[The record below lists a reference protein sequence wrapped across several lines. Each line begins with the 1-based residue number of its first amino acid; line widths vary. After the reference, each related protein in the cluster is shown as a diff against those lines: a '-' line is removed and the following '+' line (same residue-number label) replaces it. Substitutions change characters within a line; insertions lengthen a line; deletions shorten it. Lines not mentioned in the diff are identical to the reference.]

1 MNPMKRH
8 CLRGL
13 WIGLLAIL
21 GIGFGVGAQ
30 TIVGPDQ
37 MNLCDT
43 ETYTT
48 TITNTSASQSACSL
62 EITRSYTEA
71 GVLYVPGSTSI
82 RLHDATVLTNDPTS
96 NSWDID
102 TLLGSP
108 YVLPPGASITIQYDL
123 ETTCAAVSG
132 TEQVTVAFV
141 DCENPEIPLQNV
153 SSASI
158 EMLPGAIVIS
168 KTPSVQNASVDD
180 LVSWTITVENTG
192 LGTVSN
198 VEATDVLGPGLTYA
212 SDTGNGE
219 NLGQTTTWNVQ
230 TTPALSSIEAGAS
243 VSIDLTA
250 QVISCQGLTNTVD
263 ASFGCGPGDRCFD
276 TTIDG
281 GTAIASL
288 NLIVENPELS
298 FTPPNVTV
306 DYCTDETAGLVQIT
320 NSGAG
325 TARNVELCC
334 SIAHLAVDPAR
345 LPPGASYADQCFSI
359 PDIPGGESFALT
371 FYVLH
376 ADVDWCNGPFPSG
389 DNIFELTYTN
399 DCNIPF
405 VALPQFSTLSTT
417 PGPSLSVTKSGP
429 ESLRLGET
437 GSYNVSVEYTG
448 SVDCG
453 DNSPG
458 PVTIVD
464 TYPEGF
470 TVMDPA
476 GGTVDP
482 GARTITWDY
491 DPNIDPPFAETVRL
505 QAPTDC
511 VYCATPAG
519 GTDDNEI
526 RATGTDCCGCPIT
539 GVASAATTILCEGYG
554 DNLDL
559 FSSTMELGTNVV
571 LRCSSDYN
579 AEVTHTYTFAD
590 DPALDDLLLRELTY
604 FVDGNDDLVYETGT
618 VAVTGGTLGAVVDG
632 TPSGRLEI
640 SLTDNSSVRG
650 KTVIYTYHLSV
661 LGLDDPS
668 CQASSYPINAGI
680 ELDPDASAI
689 GYCGTM
695 YADPAQRLAVTA
707 QPPAMSVSIAGIPAI
722 QEYCATYDITITL
735 TRTSTPARPY
745 DTRLVLTNNGGSV
758 LDLSQATCGGSV
770 APTDGTT
777 CISPIEGPNTYEWRF
792 ADLFDNENDTATITF
807 PVTIPCSGPLA
818 DLSVVAFFD
827 DLCHDDDVYEDSC
840 STSANSNALLSLS
853 ANVFTRKSPEIV
865 YATTRDVEWTLVVH
879 NTGNGTAY
887 NVWVD
892 DVLGSGLRF
901 DEANTLLDGSTATA
915 NQDHEGNPINGA
927 TFLFDELAPRE
938 LRTITLAADLVACE
952 GLANNISASWG
963 CDGLSCQVPRT
974 DDSVVVVAPAN
985 LVATTFSPTPVPMCA
1000 ENSAT
1005 IVVKN
1010 AGVSTV
1016 YGITNTVTLPA
1027 GLNYLT
1033 GPSNLYPKVR
1043 VNGGSWSQTGEPA
1056 VNGNTLVWTSTE
1068 TPELASA
1075 DPRDT
1080 IEIRFNY
1087 TAFCDFTG
1095 GNLSFQASYED
1106 PCGALHT
1113 SKTGTFALGLVPASV
1128 STTIRQ
1134 VSPAPGE
1141 ALDCG
1146 GEATWEIAV
1155 SNTGSVA
1162 IPVVEVEAF
1171 LGDGLTYT
1179 SSQGDPT
1186 YGPADGG
1193 VNSGQSVL
1201 WELRSL
1207 TVGGTATLQIT
1218 ATAAIGGPDCEA
1230 LDIDVA
1236 ASWGCGDVDGLSN
1249 TFDASCTTTSPA
1261 TGTISATRRPPL
1273 ALSASLS
1280 PNSIEACDATTELT
1294 LTVQNTGTV
1303 ATTSNIDVVIDL
1315 PSDLTYVE
1323 GSSETDCGSGTF
1335 APVPNPTGAGQLKT
1349 WYDIAAESGA
1359 SDICES
1365 IPPGDTIR
1373 LRFDVD
1379 VSCYF
1384 ETQNIPIT
1392 IYYYDC
1398 CGNEQYSD
1406 TISVPLTALVPSLS
1420 IDKSPV
1426 NSTLNCY
1433 DAGDTTTWT
1442 ITVQNTG
1449 TGTADWI
1456 RVTDLLG
1463 SSLILDSSDS
1473 PTAGA
1478 GVSMGA
1484 NTIGWEIG
1492 PLAPAETFTATVTAH
1507 LVQPNNDCTLGIR
1520 RDTATV
1526 LWGCG
1531 PLDSDPNTTAEA
1543 DCDIGSTIQDQ
1554 ANVRIPNLSISP
1566 SDITPSFTCSGDGV
1580 VPASGVIELAVRNTG
1595 DGDITTDFE
1604 VTLTEATTGYS
1615 VSDRFTVLGGTLPL
1629 EDGTSQTLTFED
1641 WDVGCDTCDYTI
1653 AAALDSLNEICECSE
1668 NNNFASLPTT
1678 ITLPDLA
1685 VDSATLS
1692 ATCAGDGQI
1701 RIQGPVTLRNDG
1713 CGEALTDDLLVRF
1726 RIFDGANCAGSVID
1740 SFTVNMTG
1748 LTLEANGGT
1757 DQGNVNVVRTLAVCN
1772 VPDCRFSIL
1781 IEVDDNDAI
1790 CECNGDNN
1798 ALCAGTFAIALP
1810 DLTVSDIDFS
1820 NMTCASDTIAGFVR
1834 VTIENTG
1841 CGDSGAVDLRL
1852 STDGCLAFSDRSVAN
1867 LAAGSSATVDFAVT
1881 GSWTDCG
1888 DCSCIVTATIDPATE
1903 ICECNGTNNTLSEP
1917 VVSALPDLEISGAV
1931 TAIGCATDGNATISA
1946 DVTLENTGCA
1956 DVTADYDVRV
1966 TVYNDAN
1973 CTGSVV
1979 DAWSETLSGETV
1991 PAGSSNTVTLTQR
2004 ILSQALCA
2012 GDCDYSAEFEVD
2024 PGNVICECDGTNNV
2038 FCLSSIASEI
2048 PNLVVTTIDPVVD
2061 CQAGTAQVTATVGN
2075 TGCGDAVGAIYQLT
2089 SPSCGLSINSAPI
2102 DLAAGTSQDIVFD
2115 YIPDCS
2121 NWNCAYI
2128 VTADPD
2134 TVICE
2139 CDGANDLPFTPYPGI
2154 GSIGDTV
2161 WFDLNA
2167 TGILPDPGEDGIPG
2181 VTLIIEGDLDNDGF
2195 VDFIAQTT
2203 TDANGEYLFEDLPA
2217 GDYTITVDDTTLPA
2231 GLGQTY
2237 DSDGLGTAHA
2247 SSYALGENEHN
2258 REQDFGYRGI
2268 GSIGDYV
2275 WVDLNGNGI
2284 QDPEEQP
2291 LENITVTLV
2300 GDVDGDGIDETL
2312 TTTTDED
2319 GLYLFDYLP
2328 AGDYTLTVDD
2338 TTLPAGLNPTYD
2350 ADGTATAHTSDYTL
2364 GAGEDN
2370 RNQDFGYRGSG
2381 SIGDFVWFDING
2393 DGVQDPGEPGFEGV
2407 AVTLIGDIDLDG
2419 INDILTATTDAN
2431 GFYLFEYLPAGD
2443 FEITVDDSTLPE
2455 GFTQTYDYDDLGTPH
2470 ASEYFLGAGEH
2481 NLEQDFGYA
2490 TTGLS
2495 VDKVITDILRN
2506 GSSIGNTAGPV
2517 EPGDVIVYQFV
2528 IENVG
2533 PVPAYGVGF
2542 DDALPVGVVIET
2554 DAPGHAGIYV
2564 VTAPAANGS
2573 LSLSDE
2579 ATAFTS
2585 TPGATINAGNT
2596 LTATFTAIVTS
2607 SVTQGTDLTNSAH
2620 AFGNHKDGT
2629 PIPEANAVLGD
2640 TSDTDAED
2648 PDADD
2653 TGIVTVSALQ
2663 PALSVDKTISD
2674 ITRGGTSIGISGPTQ
2689 PGDIV
2694 SYQFVI
2700 ENVGGATAYDVEFMD
2715 TLPPGVETRAG
2726 GTYAVSSPI
2735 SSGSLAIAGGQGS
2748 FSTAIAATIGGGE
2761 HLTANFDAVVTSDI
2775 QQGIELVNIGEASGV
2790 DGFGTSIPDANPAA
2804 NDTADDDEEDPDPD
2818 DTGIAVLETQQPALS
2833 VSKIIADILRHGSSI
2848 GSIGPVEPGDVVVYQ
2863 YTIRNVGLGTA
2874 YDVDFTD
2881 TLPTGLVTEIDAPG
2895 HAGTYTVTAP
2905 ATSGSLALTDAV
2917 GTFTTSIAATIA
2929 GGEQLVATYTVRVT
2943 SDIQQ
2948 GVDLVNVA
2956 AATGVDGAGTP
2967 IPSENAALGDTA
2979 DDDEE
2984 DPDPDDTGIA
2994 VLETQ
2999 QPALSVS
3006 KIIADILRHGSS
3018 IGSIGPVEPGDV
3030 VVYQYTIRNVGLGTA
3045 YDVDFTDTLPT
3056 GLVTEIDAPGHAGT
3070 YTVTAP
3076 ATSGSLALTDA
3087 VGTFTT
3093 SIAATIAG
3101 GEQLVATYTVRVTSD
3116 IQQGVDLVNVAAATG
3131 VDGAGTPIPSENA
3144 ALGDTADDDEEDP
3157 DPDDTGI
3164 AVLETQQPALS
3175 VSKIIADILR
3185 HGSSIG
3191 SIGPVEPGDVVVYQ
3205 YTIRNVGLGTAYD
3218 VDFTDTLPTGLVTEI
3233 DAPGHAG
3240 TYTVTAPATSGS
3252 LALTDAVG
3260 TFTTSIA
3267 ATIAGGE
3274 QLVATYTVRVTSDI
3288 QQGVDLV
3295 NVAAATG
3302 VDGAGTPIPSENA
3315 ALGDTADDDEEDP
3328 DPDDTGIAVL
3338 ETQQPALSVSKIIAD
3353 ILRHGSSIGS
3363 IGPVEPGDVVVYQYT
3378 IRNVGLGTAYDVDFT
3393 DTLPTGLVTEIDA
3406 PGHAGTYTVTAPATS
3421 GSLALTDAVGT
3432 FTTSIAATIAGGE
3445 QLVATYTVRVTSD
3458 IQQGVDL
3465 VNVAAATGV
3474 DGAGTPIPSENAAL
3488 GDTADDDEEDP
3499 DPDDTGVS
3507 LLATQEP
3514 ALSVDKRVTGVLR
3527 NGNSIG
3533 VVTPLLYEDVIEVTV
3548 TIRNV
3553 GLGIAYAIEFTDT
3566 LPAGLETETASPGNP
3581 GTYSTTA
3588 PATNGSLFIPDG
3600 VSSFTTSMNA
3610 TLNAGETLT
3619 ATYTVL
3625 VTPSAM
3631 PSTDLI
3637 NTVTA
3642 TGNDGAGTPIPVENA
3657 ATGDTTDDDAEDP
3670 DADDTGIAIVR
3681 VGAPALVT
3689 RKWVAA
3695 IDRLGTAITS
3705 TVVEPGD
3712 IVTYELG
3719 VTNVGTAPA
3728 RNVNVVD
3735 TLPSGFEYA
3744 GNATATWPAGNSQTD
3759 PSGIPGSILTW
3770 TINAELASG
3779 DELVL
3784 TFDARVTSDI
3794 DPRASYTNTMTAVG
3808 EDSAGRPI
3816 PPDSRDIVAEDDDP
3830 DDTSHVTLAAALPAL
3845 ITDKSVLAIVRNG
3858 TSIDPDATIQSLDEI
3873 TYHLQITNV
3882 GLGTAYAVNLRDIL
3896 PTPFAYIPGS
3906 TQGSWPQRIGSFN
3919 RNPVGAPG
3927 PTLLWTPEATLASG
3941 ETLSL
3946 EFDARI
3952 EGDVVPAARYANTL
3966 QAEGIDGATSPI
3978 PPSRAIEIPE
3988 DVDPDD
3994 QDTAVLIGTAGAP
4007 ALVTTKRVSS
4017 ILRSATTVVDT
4028 RVEEGDLVTYELTVQ
4043 NIGSATASNVQITDQ
4058 LPPGFTYRDN
4068 TTTAS
4073 WPLGDSLDNPISTAG
4088 FLQWPLNA
4096 TLRAG
4101 DQLTLRFLS
4110 VVNGPIYDGS
4120 VYTNRM
4126 EANGTGPDGSPIP
4139 EDQSQSIPA
4148 DIDPDDASQATLLGR
4163 SGWIE
4168 GEGGAVAVPILRK
4181 SARIVSEQGCD
4192 QWNARVDR
4200 LWFQTDIAM
4209 YAAAEF
4215 EALAELPVCTAQA
4228 AESLLPTWIR
4238 TLQSETACDA
4248 FSNLIQVDA
4257 LSSVGVPL
4265 FTAPLIL
4272 ELAQDLNLTPLGALD
4287 ARLRAFAVRAGVSL
4301 ETLPLPQRWIY
4312 LEYEGGEPVFETWRE
4327 EPLGPSG
4334 TWSVLDRDLVTS
4346 ALGMGLL
4353 KQSIEAKTLLASSLP
4368 SDRFLGWTW
4377 GEILS
4382 NKILT
4387 LDATLMRREA
4397 GAIAYLPHASRW
4409 DEETNEFVTTD
4420 HASLLFDQ
4428 LSILWGLAQAA
4439 SFTEDVIP
4447 AWPES
4452 EASLRFRVR
4461 EAITRLLHE
4470 TLVAIETLHQSD
4482 EGLWL
4487 GRVLPGSPQQSTA
4500 STVDLGLLLAA
4511 LEATQSVV
4519 TGEDLLRLER
4529 LTHSALDALLSR
4541 KGNEGRFSVSASPD
4555 PGESS
4560 WLLPQLAAIR
4570 GILATESILPEALDI
4585 ALATFEALDHN
4596 LWSANIGNGVY
4607 ASQGSSEWRTYCY
4620 TPLEIGL
4627 AAGALRELGLRTF
4640 ESQQNHV
4647 LNHLTRFIRS
4657 IVNDAALQLSHA
4669 IPAGST
4675 LTQDRGVRA
4684 ITPIEFD
4691 EQVVVFAPVLQQR
4704 LCLSNEVSE
4713 TRCSGWEEVD
4723 DAPYYRT
4730 DISMYAAAIL
4740 QSQLPSIEDYA
4751 DANLHAVTFH
4761 SGMGIPLAAFASL
4774 ENALQRH
4781 GLETNTVS
4789 LTQRLRPVALPFAAG
4804 SPQVESETL
4813 QWDDRSFDARILASA
4828 QGMTLWR
4835 ESQEVLQGLSEEKQE
4850 PHEQLQQRLDVSAI
4864 LQKLLVLQQ
4873 LQQNGPRD
4881 LVYIPHAFIWQEG
4894 ARTPWVVIDP
4904 SSTTFDALSL
4914 LLGLTETYALLSD
4927 ARIAPLLSAQPFT
4940 SIQWESIVVELIDD
4954 VLRTL
4959 EVAHLDPE
4967 RGVLVDQSTPS
4978 INGWIRKP
4986 DLNTTNLGLLAT
4998 AFDRML
5004 QTFGE
5009 TSAIGDRTIALLAKE
5024 IAFLQQSLLDPRGG
5038 YRESQVQDLDASSAC
5053 VAQTLTGQSGALR
5066 ALLAAERWLNLPAE
5080 VSLNAF
5086 RVLDQRFWDASLGMY
5101 RSQENLFEWC
5111 ITPLQLGLVVDVFT
5125 RVVNRLPAD
5134 EQPRLRSRFESH
5146 IDRALNG
5153 VPLQLSSETGYLE
5166 SRPVDTSYRYAPVFD
5181 ERVCYRS
5188 AVLAQG
5194 TNWAE
5199 QGDLVRYTVSVE
5211 NASDDSFYALD
5222 LEDILPEGLLFL
5234 NSDPVGDL
5242 EDRVIRWT
5250 LDELL
5255 PSEQHVWRILARI
5268 DKDTVLDESLENCAT
5283 LTYSDSKGEEQTPRE
5298 ACATLKILS
5307 PEARADALLD
5317 VLHLVY
5323 RTDEAMHLASSLH
5336 TLADE
5341 AFADWPDAALA
5352 LDLANEN
5359 LGVLL
5364 ADSTL
5369 GVPLRF
5375 APNLENAEDRA
5386 SSLRDAFKPFA
5397 TAASLP
5403 ADPAVDTRILL
5414 PWDSGLPITTDGTGF
5429 PVLSDAITPAAL
5441 GWTAMREVQ
5450 YIEDYDQLDIALTRY
5465 LAHTVRFTLANQLD
5479 WIATA
5484 AVSSANENAY
5494 LPQATRAIWT
5504 EDDALSYE
5512 VIDAR
5517 STVYGQ
5523 SSLLLGMMNAA
5534 KSNTLEMPTRQ
5545 AAKQLGISALKQLLH
5560 HWEPSETAFLS
5571 PLKTNEPRL
5580 PASWVDHG
5588 IAALALAESIGTL
5601 DVEAEVE
5608 TATAI
5613 LHSLAK
5619 RALEE
5624 GAKTHPLE
5632 ETGRLLVLL
5641 VATDVLDETSTAA
5654 IDGWSLLLGTIF
5666 DSVSNRYQFSPR
5678 QLRAWGMTPGQLGIV
5693 FDVLVRLA
5701 RLPQEREAALQL
5713 ASTLIRS
5720 HVLEDRVQWIAPTG
5734 IWSQHAQFRCSG
5746 MAPVFVVRQN
5756 MLPPGFEQLP

>member
-1 MNPMKRH
+1 
-8 CLRGL
+8 
-13 WIGLLAIL
+13 
-21 GIGFGVGAQ
+21 
-30 TIVGPDQ
+30 
-37 MNLCDT
+37 
-43 ETYTT
+43 
-48 TITNTSASQSACSL
+48 
-62 EITRSYTEA
+62 
-71 GVLYVPGSTSI
+71 
-82 RLHDATVLTNDPTS
+82 
-96 NSWDID
+96 
-102 TLLGSP
+102 
-108 YVLPPGASITIQYDL
+108 
-123 ETTCAAVSG
+123 
-132 TEQVTVAFV
+132 
-141 DCENPEIPLQNV
+141 
-153 SSASI
+153 
-158 EMLPGAIVIS
+158 
-168 KTPSVQNASVDD
+168 
-180 LVSWTITVENTG
+180 
-192 LGTVSN
+192 
-198 VEATDVLGPGLTYA
+198 
-212 SDTGNGE
+212 
-219 NLGQTTTWNVQ
+219 
-230 TTPALSSIEAGAS
+230 
-243 VSIDLTA
+243 
-250 QVISCQGLTNTVD
+250 
-263 ASFGCGPGDRCFD
+263 
-276 TTIDG
+276 
-281 GTAIASL
+281 
-288 NLIVENPELS
+288 
-298 FTPPNVTV
+298 
-306 DYCTDETAGLVQIT
+306 
-320 NSGAG
+320 
-325 TARNVELCC
+325 
-334 SIAHLAVDPAR
+334 
-345 LPPGASYADQCFSI
+345 
-359 PDIPGGESFALT
+359 
-371 FYVLH
+371 
-376 ADVDWCNGPFPSG
+376 
-389 DNIFELTYTN
+389 
-399 DCNIPF
+399 
-405 VALPQFSTLSTT
+405 
-417 PGPSLSVTKSGP
+417 
-429 ESLRLGET
+429 
-437 GSYNVSVEYTG
+437 
-448 SVDCG
+448 
-453 DNSPG
+453 
-458 PVTIVD
+458 
-464 TYPEGF
+464 
-470 TVMDPA
+470 
-476 GGTVDP
+476 
-482 GARTITWDY
+482 
-491 DPNIDPPFAETVRL
+491 
-505 QAPTDC
+505 
-511 VYCATPAG
+511 
-519 GTDDNEI
+519 
-526 RATGTDCCGCPIT
+526 
-539 GVASAATTILCEGYG
+539 
-554 DNLDL
+554 
-559 FSSTMELGTNVV
+559 
-571 LRCSSDYN
+571 
-579 AEVTHTYTFAD
+579 
-590 DPALDDLLLRELTY
+590 
-604 FVDGNDDLVYETGT
+604 
-618 VAVTGGTLGAVVDG
+618 
-632 TPSGRLEI
+632 
-640 SLTDNSSVRG
+640 
-650 KTVIYTYHLSV
+650 
-661 LGLDDPS
+661 
-668 CQASSYPINAGI
+668 
-680 ELDPDASAI
+680 
-689 GYCGTM
+689 
-695 YADPAQRLAVTA
+695 
-707 QPPAMSVSIAGIPAI
+707 
-722 QEYCATYDITITL
+722 
-735 TRTSTPARPY
+735 
-745 DTRLVLTNNGGSV
+745 
-758 LDLSQATCGGSV
+758 
-770 APTDGTT
+770 
-777 CISPIEGPNTYEWRF
+777 
-792 ADLFDNENDTATITF
+792 
-807 PVTIPCSGPLA
+807 
-818 DLSVVAFFD
+818 
-827 DLCHDDDVYEDSC
+827 
-840 STSANSNALLSLS
+840 
-853 ANVFTRKSPEIV
+853 
-865 YATTRDVEWTLVVH
+865 
-879 NTGNGTAY
+879 
-887 NVWVD
+887 
-892 DVLGSGLRF
+892 
-901 DEANTLLDGSTATA
+901 
-915 NQDHEGNPINGA
+915 
-927 TFLFDELAPRE
+927 
-938 LRTITLAADLVACE
+938 
-952 GLANNISASWG
+952 
-963 CDGLSCQVPRT
+963 
-974 DDSVVVVAPAN
+974 
-985 LVATTFSPTPVPMCA
+985 
-1000 ENSAT
+1000 
-1005 IVVKN
+1005 
-1010 AGVSTV
+1010 
-1016 YGITNTVTLPA
+1016 
-1027 GLNYLT
+1027 
-1033 GPSNLYPKVR
+1033 
-1043 VNGGSWSQTGEPA
+1043 
-1056 VNGNTLVWTSTE
+1056 
-1068 TPELASA
+1068 
-1075 DPRDT
+1075 
-1080 IEIRFNY
+1080 
-1087 TAFCDFTG
+1087 
-1095 GNLSFQASYED
+1095 
-1106 PCGALHT
+1106 
-1113 SKTGTFALGLVPASV
+1113 
-1128 STTIRQ
+1128 
-1134 VSPAPGE
+1134 
-1141 ALDCG
+1141 
-1146 GEATWEIAV
+1146 
-1155 SNTGSVA
+1155 
-1162 IPVVEVEAF
+1162 
-1171 LGDGLTYT
+1171 
-1179 SSQGDPT
+1179 
-1186 YGPADGG
+1186 
-1193 VNSGQSVL
+1193 
-1201 WELRSL
+1201 
-1207 TVGGTATLQIT
+1207 
-1218 ATAAIGGPDCEA
+1218 
-1230 LDIDVA
+1230 
-1236 ASWGCGDVDGLSN
+1236 
-1249 TFDASCTTTSPA
+1249 
-1261 TGTISATRRPPL
+1261 
-1273 ALSASLS
+1273 
-1280 PNSIEACDATTELT
+1280 
-1294 LTVQNTGTV
+1294 
-1303 ATTSNIDVVIDL
+1303 
-1315 PSDLTYVE
+1315 
-1323 GSSETDCGSGTF
+1323 
-1335 APVPNPTGAGQLKT
+1335 
-1349 WYDIAAESGA
+1349 
-1359 SDICES
+1359 
-1365 IPPGDTIR
+1365 
-1373 LRFDVD
+1373 
-1379 VSCYF
+1379 
-1384 ETQNIPIT
+1384 
-1392 IYYYDC
+1392 
-1398 CGNEQYSD
+1398 
-1406 TISVPLTALVPSLS
+1406 
-1420 IDKSPV
+1420 
-1426 NSTLNCY
+1426 
-1433 DAGDTTTWT
+1433 
-1442 ITVQNTG
+1442 
-1449 TGTADWI
+1449 
-1456 RVTDLLG
+1456 
-1463 SSLILDSSDS
+1463 
-1473 PTAGA
+1473 
-1478 GVSMGA
+1478 
-1484 NTIGWEIG
+1484 
-1492 PLAPAETFTATVTAH
+1492 
-1507 LVQPNNDCTLGIR
+1507 
-1520 RDTATV
+1520 
-1526 LWGCG
+1526 
-1531 PLDSDPNTTAEA
+1531 
-1543 DCDIGSTIQDQ
+1543 
-1554 ANVRIPNLSISP
+1554 
-1566 SDITPSFTCSGDGV
+1566 
-1580 VPASGVIELAVRNTG
+1580 
-1595 DGDITTDFE
+1595 
-1604 VTLTEATTGYS
+1604 
-1615 VSDRFTVLGGTLPL
+1615 
-1629 EDGTSQTLTFED
+1629 
-1641 WDVGCDTCDYTI
+1641 
-1653 AAALDSLNEICECSE
+1653 
-1668 NNNFASLPTT
+1668 
-1678 ITLPDLA
+1678 
-1685 VDSATLS
+1685 
-1692 ATCAGDGQI
+1692 
-1701 RIQGPVTLRNDG
+1701 
-1713 CGEALTDDLLVRF
+1713 
-1726 RIFDGANCAGSVID
+1726 
-1740 SFTVNMTG
+1740 
-1748 LTLEANGGT
+1748 
-1757 DQGNVNVVRTLAVCN
+1757 
-1772 VPDCRFSIL
+1772 
-1781 IEVDDNDAI
+1781 
-1790 CECNGDNN
+1790 
-1798 ALCAGTFAIALP
+1798 
-1810 DLTVSDIDFS
+1810 
-1820 NMTCASDTIAGFVR
+1820 
-1834 VTIENTG
+1834 
-1841 CGDSGAVDLRL
+1841 
-1852 STDGCLAFSDRSVAN
+1852 
-1867 LAAGSSATVDFAVT
+1867 
-1881 GSWTDCG
+1881 
-1888 DCSCIVTATIDPATE
+1888 
-1903 ICECNGTNNTLSEP
+1903 
-1917 VVSALPDLEISGAV
+1917 
-1931 TAIGCATDGNATISA
+1931 
-1946 DVTLENTGCA
+1946 
-1956 DVTADYDVRV
+1956 
-1966 TVYNDAN
+1966 
-1973 CTGSVV
+1973 
-1979 DAWSETLSGETV
+1979 
-1991 PAGSSNTVTLTQR
+1991 
-2004 ILSQALCA
+2004 
-2012 GDCDYSAEFEVD
+2012 
-2024 PGNVICECDGTNNV
+2024 
-2038 FCLSSIASEI
+2038 
-2048 PNLVVTTIDPVVD
+2048 
-2061 CQAGTAQVTATVGN
+2061 
-2075 TGCGDAVGAIYQLT
+2075 
-2089 SPSCGLSINSAPI
+2089 
-2102 DLAAGTSQDIVFD
+2102 
-2115 YIPDCS
+2115 
-2121 NWNCAYI
+2121 
-2128 VTADPD
+2128 
-2134 TVICE
+2134 
-2139 CDGANDLPFTPYPGI
+2139 
-2154 GSIGDTV
+2154 
-2161 WFDLNA
+2161 
-2167 TGILPDPGEDGIPG
+2167 
-2181 VTLIIEGDLDNDGF
+2181 
-2195 VDFIAQTT
+2195 
-2203 TDANGEYLFEDLPA
+2203 
-2217 GDYTITVDDTTLPA
+2217 
-2231 GLGQTY
+2231 
-2237 DSDGLGTAHA
+2237 
-2247 SSYALGENEHN
+2247 
-2258 REQDFGYRGI
+2258 
-2268 GSIGDYV
+2268 
-2275 WVDLNGNGI
+2275 
-2284 QDPEEQP
+2284 
-2291 LENITVTLV
+2291 
-2300 GDVDGDGIDETL
+2300 
-2312 TTTTDED
+2312 
-2319 GLYLFDYLP
+2319 
-2328 AGDYTLTVDD
+2328 
-2338 TTLPAGLNPTYD
+2338 
-2350 ADGTATAHTSDYTL
+2350 
-2364 GAGEDN
+2364 
-2370 RNQDFGYRGSG
+2370 
-2381 SIGDFVWFDING
+2381 
-2393 DGVQDPGEPGFEGV
+2393 
-2407 AVTLIGDIDLDG
+2407 
-2419 INDILTATTDAN
+2419 
-2431 GFYLFEYLPAGD
+2431 
-2443 FEITVDDSTLPE
+2443 
-2455 GFTQTYDYDDLGTPH
+2455 
-2470 ASEYFLGAGEH
+2470 
-2481 NLEQDFGYA
+2481 
-2490 TTGLS
+2490 
-2495 VDKVITDILRN
+2495 
-2506 GSSIGNTAGPV
+2506 
-2517 EPGDVIVYQFV
+2517 
-2528 IENVG
+2528 
-2533 PVPAYGVGF
+2533 
-2542 DDALPVGVVIET
+2542 
-2554 DAPGHAGIYV
+2554 
-2564 VTAPAANGS
+2564 
-2573 LSLSDE
+2573 
-2579 ATAFTS
+2579 
-2585 TPGATINAGNT
+2585 
-2596 LTATFTAIVTS
+2596 
-2607 SVTQGTDLTNSAH
+2607 
-2620 AFGNHKDGT
+2620 
-2629 PIPEANAVLGD
+2629 
-2640 TSDTDAED
+2640 
-2648 PDADD
+2648 
-2653 TGIVTVSALQ
+2653 
-2663 PALSVDKTISD
+2663 
-2674 ITRGGTSIGISGPTQ
+2674 
-2689 PGDIV
+2689 
-2694 SYQFVI
+2694 
-2700 ENVGGATAYDVEFMD
+2700 
-2715 TLPPGVETRAG
+2715 
-2726 GTYAVSSPI
+2726 
-2735 SSGSLAIAGGQGS
+2735 
-2748 FSTAIAATIGGGE
+2748 
-2761 HLTANFDAVVTSDI
+2761 
-2775 QQGIELVNIGEASGV
+2775 
-2790 DGFGTSIPDANPAA
+2790 
-2804 NDTADDDEEDPDPD
+2804 
-2818 DTGIAVLETQQPALS
+2818 
-2833 VSKIIADILRHGSSI
+2833 
-2848 GSIGPVEPGDVVVYQ
+2848 
-2863 YTIRNVGLGTA
+2863 
-2874 YDVDFTD
+2874 
-2881 TLPTGLVTEIDAPG
+2881 
-2895 HAGTYTVTAP
+2895 
-2905 ATSGSLALTDAV
+2905 
-2917 GTFTTSIAATIA
+2917 
-2929 GGEQLVATYTVRVT
+2929 
-2943 SDIQQ
+2943 
-2948 GVDLVNVA
+2948 
-2956 AATGVDGAGTP
+2956 
-2967 IPSENAALGDTA
+2967 
-2979 DDDEE
+2979 
-2984 DPDPDDTGIA
+2984 
-2994 VLETQ
+2994 
-2999 QPALSVS
+2999 
-3006 KIIADILRHGSS
+3006 
-3018 IGSIGPVEPGDV
+3018 
-3030 VVYQYTIRNVGLGTA
+3030 
-3045 YDVDFTDTLPT
+3045 
-3056 GLVTEIDAPGHAGT
+3056 
-3070 YTVTAP
+3070 
-3076 ATSGSLALTDA
+3076 
-3087 VGTFTT
+3087 
-3093 SIAATIAG
+3093 
-3101 GEQLVATYTVRVTSD
+3101 
-3116 IQQGVDLVNVAAATG
+3116 
-3131 VDGAGTPIPSENA
+3131 
-3144 ALGDTADDDEEDP
+3144 
-3157 DPDDTGI
+3157 
-3164 AVLETQQPALS
+3164 
-3175 VSKIIADILR
+3175 
-3185 HGSSIG
+3185 
-3191 SIGPVEPGDVVVYQ
+3191 
-3205 YTIRNVGLGTAYD
+3205 
-3218 VDFTDTLPTGLVTEI
+3218 
-3233 DAPGHAG
+3233 
-3240 TYTVTAPATSGS
+3240 
-3252 LALTDAVG
+3252 
-3260 TFTTSIA
+3260 
-3267 ATIAGGE
+3267 
-3274 QLVATYTVRVTSDI
+3274 
-3288 QQGVDLV
+3288 
-3295 NVAAATG
+3295 
-3302 VDGAGTPIPSENA
+3302 
-3315 ALGDTADDDEEDP
+3315 
-3328 DPDDTGIAVL
+3328 
-3338 ETQQPALSVSKIIAD
+3338 
-3353 ILRHGSSIGS
+3353 
-3363 IGPVEPGDVVVYQYT
+3363 
-3378 IRNVGLGTAYDVDFT
+3378 
-3393 DTLPTGLVTEIDA
+3393 
-3406 PGHAGTYTVTAPATS
+3406 
-3421 GSLALTDAVGT
+3421 
-3432 FTTSIAATIAGGE
+3432 
-3445 QLVATYTVRVTSD
+3445 
-3458 IQQGVDL
+3458 VDL